1 MMNELSWLIYAA
13 DVAGSVKTVAVV
25 GSIAIGMG
33 CALSTF
39 GGLMICSSSW
49 SDEDEKKTG
58 RSLLNAWKKWVIAF
72 SSLVAIASLT
82 PSQSTIYAIA
92 ASEMGERVI
101 TSETG
106 GKAVKALNAW
116 LDKQVA
122 GDTK

>member
-1 MMNELSWLIYAA
+1 MNELSWLIYAA
-13 DVAGSVKTVAVV
+13 DVAGSVKAVAVA
-25 GSIAIGMG
+25 GSVAIGIG
-33 CALSTF
+33 CGLSAF
-39 GGLMICSSSW
+39 VGLMICSSSW

-58 RSLLNAWKKWVIAF
+58 RSFRDAWKKWALGF
-72 SSLVAIASLT
+72 SALVAIASLT
-82 PSQSTIYAIA
+82 PSQNTIYAIA

-122 GDTK
+122 GDVK